1 MSAEQDDP
9 PPGERGTHR
18 IEGFSDGYFAIVIT
32 LLAIELRIP
41 PEEDARLLAAL
52 RDLWPVG
59 LSYLVAF
66 VNIYI
71 LWVSHHEL
79 MRLVRRADTKFL
91 YMNGALL
98 LGVAVIPFG
107 ASLVSEF
114 LETDDGRLAVALFTG
129 ALLWVAMWFNLIW
142 FYLATHPDLLL
153 LRIKRG
159 DRRRIVR
166 TYLVT
171 LALYGCAFV
180 LSWVAP
186 FVSLLIALGLAIF
199 FAVADRLS
207 GFASEDLASDDPKPD
222 SGQS

>member
-1 MSAEQDDP
+1 MSAEAEQLSP
-9 PPGERGTHR
+9 AERGTHR

-41 PEEDARLLAAL
+41 PEDNARLLAAL

-59 LSYLVAF
+59 LSYIVAF

-79 MRLVRRADTKFL
+79 MRLVRKADTKFL

-114 LETDDGRLAVALFTG
+114 LETGDAHLAVALFTG
-129 ALLWVAMWFNLIW
+129 ALLWVALWFNLIW
-142 FYLATHPDLLL
+142 LYLASHPDRLLSS
-153 LRIKRG
+153 IKRR

-166 TYLVT
+166 TYLAT
-171 LALYGCAFV
+171 LALYGTAF
-180 LSWVAP
+180 LLAWFIP
-186 FVSLLIALGLAIF
+186 FISLLIALGLAVF
-199 FAVADRLS
+199 FAVIDRLS
-207 GFASEDLASDDPKPD
+207 GFASEDVANEIAEKPKT
-222 SGQS
+222 